1 MIGIR
6 DAVETDDAMLIELQK
21 RCPMGSSLIL
31 QLDSSPSFFNRS
43 KHQTENHVVV
53 AMEDRSIVGSGSC
66 AIMEKRVNEKIL
78 RTAYNYNLM
87 VDPSHR
93 RKGIAALLGD
103 RREEIAVERNCDLVF
118 CQITEG
124 NIASTRLQE
133 KRGFMHVKDST
144 SYLVMVY
151 KRQKLSTNGE
161 IRSAE
166 KEDFPRIVDLIN
178 NTHSEYDLYKPLKID
193 EFSELLEKRAYYD
206 LCNIIVYETEGKV
219 EACLGYWD
227 YNKVIKMTVIQLSR
241 RNQFMDYL
249 LAFLGIFTKMPR
261 IPNSGQLMT
270 QYFLQDI
277 GFTKPEY
284 LTELVR
290 HLNNMALENNI
301 QFLTMLGVEA
311 PISDVLSKFMNATST
326 EHIYA
331 KPLKDLDLTGFGQ
344 KKLFLSME

>member
-1 MIGIR
+1 MIEIR
-6 DAVETDDAMLIELQK
+6 DAVETDDAVLIELQK

-53 AMEDRSIVGSGSC
+53 AVEDGNIVGSGSC

-78 RTAYNYNLM
+78 RTAYYYNLM

-103 RREEIAVERNCDLVF
+103 HREKIAVEQDCDLVF

-124 NIASTRLQE
+124 NIPSIRLQE
-133 KRGFMHVKDST
+133 KRGFMHIRDST
-144 SYLVMVY
+144 IYVLMIY
-151 KRQKLSTNGE
+151 KPQNPSTNAI
-161 IRSAE
+161 IRPAE
-166 KEDFPRIVDLIN
+166 KVDLPRIVDLIN
-178 NTHSEYDLYKPLKID
+178 ATHSEYDLYKPLKID
-193 EFSELLEKRAYYD
+193 EFSELLENRTHYN
-206 LCNIIVYETEGKV
+206 LHNILVYETEGTV

-227 YNKVIKMTVIQLSR
+227 YNKVTKMTILQLSR
-241 RNQFMDYL
+241 KNRLMSL
-249 LAFLGIFTKMPR
+249 VLAFLGIFTKMPK
-261 IPNSGQLMT
+261 IPNSGQLMK

-284 LTELVR
+284 LSELLR
-290 HLNNMALENNI
+290 HLNNMALENDI
-301 QFLTMLGVEA
+301 QYLTMLGVED
-311 PISDVLSKFMNATST
+311 PISDVLSKFMNTTST

-331 KPLKDLDLTGFGQ
+331 KLLKDLDLTGFGQ
-344 KKLFLSME
+344 RKLFLSME

>member
-1 MIGIR
+1 MIEIR
-6 DAVETDDAMLIELQK
+6 DAVEADDAVLIELQK

-53 AMEDRSIVGSGSC
+53 AMEDGVIVGSGSC

-78 RTAYNYNLM
+78 RTAYYYNLM

-103 RREEIAVERNCDLVF
+103 HREKIAVEQDCDLVF

-124 NIASTRLQE
+124 NIPSIRLQE
-133 KRGFMHVKDST
+133 KRGFMHVGNST
-144 SYLVMVY
+144 IYVLMIY
-151 KRQKLSTNGE
+151 KQQNPSTNAK
-161 IRSAE
+161 IRPAE
-166 KEDFPRIVDLIN
+166 KADLPRIIDLIN
-178 NTHSEYDLYKPLKID
+178 TTHSEYDLYKPLKID
-193 EFSELLEKRAYYD
+193 EFSELLEKRAHYN
-206 LCNIIVYETEGKV
+206 LHNILVYETEGKV

-227 YNKVIKMTVIQLSR
+227 YNKVTKMTVIQLSR
-241 RNQFMDYL
+241 RNQFMNFL
-249 LAFLGIFTKMPR
+249 LAFLRIFTRMPR
-261 IPNSGQLMT
+261 IPNSGQLMK

-290 HLNNMALENNI
+290 YLNNIALENDI

-311 PISDVLSKFMNATST
+311 PVSDVLSKFMNTTST
-326 EHIYA
+326 EHIFA

-344 KKLFLSME
+344 RKLFLSME

>member
-1 MIGIR
+1 VIGIR
-6 DAVETDDAMLIELQK
+6 DAVETDDAVLIELQK

-31 QLDSSPSFFNRS
+31 QLDSFPSFFNRS

-53 AMEDRSIVGSGSC
+53 AMEDGSIVGSGSC

-87 VDPSHR
+87 VDPSYR
-93 RKGIAALLGD
+93 RKGIAALLSD
-103 RREEIAVERNCDLVF
+103 RREEIAVDRNCDLVF

-124 NIASTRLQE
+124 NIPSTRLQE

-144 SYLVMVY
+144 SYLVMVF
-151 KRQKLSTNGE
+151 KHQKLSTNAE

-166 KEDFPRIVDLIN
+166 KEDLPRIVDLIN

-284 LTELVR
+284 LTELAR

-344 KKLFLSME
+344 RKLFLSME

>member
-1 MIGIR
+1 MIEIR
-6 DAVETDDAMLIELQK
+6 DAVETDDAVLIELQK

-53 AMEDRSIVGSGSC
+53 AMEDGSIVGSGSC

-87 VDPSHR
+87 VDPSYR
-93 RKGIAALLGD
+93 RKGIAALLSD

-124 NIASTRLQE
+124 NIPSTRLQE
-133 KRGFMHVKDST
+133 KRGFMHVRDST
-144 SYLVMVY
+144 TYVLMIY
-151 KRQKLSTNGE
+151 KPQNPSTNVK
-161 IRSAE
+161 IRPAE
-166 KEDFPRIVDLIN
+166 KTDLPRIVDLIN
-178 NTHSEYDLYKPLKID
+178 ITHSEYDLYKPLKID
-193 EFSELLEKRAYYD
+193 EFSELLENRAHYN
-206 LCNIIVYETEGKV
+206 LHNILVYETEGKV

-227 YNKVIKMTVIQLSR
+227 YNKVIKMTVLQLSR
-241 RNQFMDYL
+241 RYRLMNL
-249 LAFLGIFTKMPR
+249 VLAFLGIFTKMPR

-277 GFTKPEY
+277 GFTKSEY

-290 HLNNMALENNI
+290 NLNNMALENDI
-301 QFLTMLGVEA
+301 QYLTMLGVED
-311 PISDVLSKFMNATST
+311 PISDVLSKFMNTTST